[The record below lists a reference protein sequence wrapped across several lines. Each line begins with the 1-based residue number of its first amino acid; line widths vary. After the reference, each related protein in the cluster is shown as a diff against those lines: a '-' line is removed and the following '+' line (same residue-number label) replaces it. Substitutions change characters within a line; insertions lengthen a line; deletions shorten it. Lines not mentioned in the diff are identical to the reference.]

1 MSLEVHKYIENALDS
16 KTKLL
21 KAEIINFPQQKEANN
36 FKIWKLYDKLNDNED
51 KDQLK
56 TVIGICFVFSTLTI
70 LGFYSNFVL

>member
-1 MSLEVHKYIENALDS
+1 MSSEVHKYIENALDS

>member
-1 MSLEVHKYIENALDS
+1 M
-16 KTKLL
+16 KLL
-21 KAEIINFPQQKEANN
+21 SFSIILGSLLFSFHYVWINRIEII
-36 FKIWKLYDKLNDNED
+36 KLNDNED